1 MRQDLYGTTAAFR
14 GCDAVVRLDIARQ
27 NTPIRILQLTDMQF
41 IDASQMRT
49 PDRLR
54 RDEVIAWAPDQFMAQ
69 CGNQI
74 VSLVTQTKPDLIFIT
89 GDLVYGSFD
98 DSGSA
103 FSWFCDF
110 MDSFCVPWAPVFGNH
125 DNETAR
131 GVDWQCAKFAACAHC
146 LFARGEVSGNGNYT
160 IGIVVGDKLVRVL
173 HMVDSNGC
181 ADTADPAVIKQAGIY
196 PDQLDLIADNTAA
209 IRAAHGDVPAFM
221 AFHIPTDS
229 FVQAEKAKG
238 YITDA
243 HVDYTIGVDVPAK
256 DGDFGACHERY
267 GAIKT
272 DRDFMAFL
280 HAQNIDGVFVGHCHR
295 INTCIHYEGVKLVFG
310 LKTGQ
315 YDYHL
320 PGSLGGTLIALGGKD
335 FTVQHV
341 PALVPLAPLPSGARF
356 LQNFFVK
363 E

>member
-1 MRQDLYGTTAAFR
+1 MYEVYRPTVFG
-14 GCDAVVRLDIARQ
+14 GCDAVVRLDAARK
-27 NTPIRILQLTDMQF
+27 NTPVRLLQLTDMQF

-54 RDEVIAWAPDQFMAQ
+54 RDEVLAWAPDQFMAM

-74 VSLVTQTKPDLIFIT
+74 KSLVAQTKPDLIFIT
-89 GDLVYGSFD
+89 GDIVYGEFD
-98 DSGSA
+98 DSGRS
-103 FSWFCDF
+103 FDWFCDF
-110 MDSFCVPWAPVFGNH
+110 VDSFGVPWAPVFGNH

-131 GVDWQCAKFAACAHC
+131 GVDWQCHEFEKHAHC
-146 LFARGEVSGNGNYT
+146 LFARGNVSGNGNYT
-160 IGIVVGDKLVRVL
+160 IGIAVGDKLVRVL
-173 HMVDSNGC
+173 HMVDSHGC
-181 ADTADPAVIKQAGIY
+181 LRGAGIC

-221 AFHIPTDS
+221 AFHIPTDC

-243 HVDYTIGVDVPAK
+243 HVDYVIGVDVPAK
-256 DGDFGACHERY
+256 DGDFGACYERY

-280 HAQNIDGVFVGHCHR
+280 HANHIDGVFVGHCHR
-295 INTCIHYEGVKLVFG
+295 INTCITYEDVKLVFG

-315 YDYHL
+315 YDYHQA
-320 PGSLGGTLIALGGKD
+320 GSLGGTLITLGGDD
-335 FTVQHV
+335 FAVQHV
-341 PALVPLAPLPSGARF
+341 PALVPFAPMPGGAPF
-356 LQNFFVK
+356 LQDLLVR